1 MLQYIDT
8 QKKELCCGCRA
19 CEQICHVHAIIMK
32 EDEEGFLYPHLNM
45 NLCTQCGL
53 CEKVCPNFRADP
65 GVVRDCE
72 YAGLC
77 SNDA

>member
-45 NLCTQCGL
+45 N
-53 CEKVCPNFRADP
+53 F
-65 GVVRDCE
+65 VRSVGCVKKFV
-72 YAGLC
+72 LFQSRSWC
-77 SNDA
+77 RPRLRICRSMQQ

>member
-32 EDEEGFLYPHLNM
+32 EDEEGFLYPHLNYEP
-45 NLCTQCGL
+45 L
-53 CEKVCPNFRADP
+53 
-65 GVVRDCE
+65 
-72 YAGLC
+72 YAVW
-77 SNDA
+77 AV